1 MSETNKLVN
10 RNQLAEILNRN
21 VSTVDNW
28 IRRGLPY
35 TQKGAQGSQWI
46 FNLSDVISWR
56 ERVIIEEE
64 YSKHEDVELEE
75 ARRRKMVAEALLLE
89 LELDIKRRDL
99 IPAKD
104 IHEAIAIRYTSIK
117 QRLRAIPARI
127 SSAIVG
133 IEDELECRHLLL
145 EEIDSALLEL
155 SELRFDG
162 EEDS

>member
-1 MSETNKLVN
+1 MSITNKIVN
-10 RNQLAEILNRN
+10 RSQLASILNRN
-21 VSTVDNW
+21 VSTIDNW
-28 IRRGLPY
+28 VRRGMPY
-35 TQKGAQGSQWI
+35 TRKGAKGSQWF
-46 FNLSDVISWR
+46 FNLTDVISWR

-64 YSKHEDVELEE
+64 YAKHQDVEYEE

-89 LELDIKRRDL
+89 LDLDLRRRNL

-162 EEDS
+162 EKDS